1 MDGSINY
8 GYQLEDEREGSS
20 QYTMAPSS
28 PGLSSPR
35 EDLRNNELQHAS
47 NLSEDSISSVLRV
60 DVRLFL
66 IFPWPPKIISTVS
79 ANNSANNFL
88 GAMGL

>member
-8 GYQLEDEREGSS
+8 GYQLEDEKEGSS

-28 PGLSSPR
+28 PAVSSPR

-60 DVRLFL
+60 DVRIFL
-66 IFPWPPKIISTVS
+66 IFPCPPPPPHDQPKE
-79 ANNSANNFL
+79 
-88 GAMGL
+88 